1 MTDLKYKSVAC
12 FFWGGQMY
20 GFHPALK
27 RLCNQRL
34 FAWPRLKAQTWR
46 GLMLFLVKK
55 KLAKNLEKANCYGK
69 KHQIE

>member
-1 MTDLKYKSVAC
+1 MTNLKYKSVAC

-34 FAWPRLKAQTWR
+34 FVTLLCGRDLKR
-46 GLMLFLVKK
+46 
-55 KLAKNLEKANCYGK
+55 KLDVV
-69 KHQIE
+69 